1 LAKTAVIAPDC
12 EAEQCCTRRSQK
24 ACITNTS
31 SQSNVNFLAQRHE
44 PELLLCSIRLIQ
56 TNTPD
61 ATKIALWNTFAS
73 GHRIPQGSV
82 PLFHIR
88 NGGVTLI
95 PYGRDNHLVLKRA
108 QQMETKMRV

>member
-1 LAKTAVIAPDC
+1 MTAPDC
-12 EAEQCCTRRSQK
+12 EAEQCCARLNHK
-24 ACITNTS
+24 AFITKTS
-31 SQSNVNFLAQRHE
+31 SQANVNFLAQRHE
-44 PELLLCSIRLIQ
+44 PELLLSSTRLMQ
-56 TNTPD
+56 TITPD